1 VPVAPVLLHGHVPNA
16 DDEKLFDHL
25 IEEFGD
31 GGRSSV
37 EFLRTAE
44 AYLEAPDPTTHPR
57 VAETIAYNTREA
69 LKRILDTVETPPGG
83 TLGSASRSVVAA
95 RERYLIARGLPGA
108 DEAGALEDLLRAID
122 ELEEGRNQEGIHQR
136 RLIAVVVNRTG
147 AVPLSAASNPISEYQ
162 ELIERL
168 NRIVH
173 EHGSLDEV
181 RGAFEQA
188 IALIRR
194 LFSPPDVRMAEL
206 DALAALAAPTTAD
219 ADRLLSLVS
228 APSHLDYFFRSAVS
242 PSWLE
247 LLSDSEAL
255 TPPDGQANWPVFRAV
270 EKLGQT
276 HADEIA
282 AWLDHAYDKWGS
294 SATRAW
300 YLARAAIDLGS
311 TGHRVMLRALR
322 DYPTEGSVNFVAAWA
337 LEQVD
342 ADDRVVEAVADL
354 ALNALNDF
362 SVTGHLKTLIDKLS
376 TGVNADNWLDRVR
389 LLVFKIRA
397 VPEEDAGRRITLYE
411 RGGSIAEPVDAYDD
425 RRFAVLL
432 GGLTEVLTRAVGLG
446 VSVDDLLESIT
457 DVPEDVR
464 ARLRPWI
471 LSQGPDFSA
480 SRLISEVADFIAKR
494 HPCGDDLAL
503 IDRVVEQSEE
513 VEYVGPWKA
522 ALGAA
527 PTPEEIG
534 PALAE
539 HAVPDEWFAR
549 RKWSVLL
556 PAPCT
561 NEWTK
566 AGALMAAAYG
576 PATREALEKRSDRVE
591 FSSGRSPLRD
601 EELKGLAP
609 GDAAVMIAEWKPDPS
624 EWLVSARELART
636 LEQLVKDDPEAW
648 TESPLDMVSSLRHPT
663 YIGHYFRAL
672 AQVESGLGARAD
684 DLVEAIVFCRS
695 HPWQPDVIGSDD
707 FDYDPDWR
715 HVDAAGVDLIKKLAN
730 SDAGFGDRIEQA
742 WAVALE
748 SAADRSA
755 TSSLLSERD
764 PLETA
769 INRPCT
775 SALEAVF
782 ALMGYEFRS
791 SGTVRA
797 EALELLDNALG
808 LPGWDGV
815 EHRAVIAPR
824 LGFLLHIAH
833 DWVTARQE
841 LLFGSSSPS
850 GLGQQ
855 TVDLAVK
862 WGRPQPWVLEHTRD
876 QVIDAAARDVEN
888 AMSTLLI
895 GMLWDVPGYD
905 VESVVDQLVSRRSD
919 LLSAAGEALGRLLR
933 HDDVEPKHVERGVEF
948 WRAVVSRNDANAMS
962 GFGWWAEVKALDR
975 ERWEA
980 LTLASAELAHGRL
993 EWAHEV
999 AKRAADE
1006 SITEAG
1012 LAILNELVRGQ
1023 VDEWDRLQVMQ
1034 TALTAL
1040 STAAEVHRESEPFGR
1055 LRTSVIE
1062 RGFFDARDV

>member
-1 VPVAPVLLHGHVPNA
+1 MPDA
-16 DDEKLFDHL
+16 DDGKLFDHL
-25 IEEFGD
+25 IEEFGHA
-31 GGRSSV
+31 GRSSV
-37 EFLRTAE
+37 EFLRTA
-44 AYLEAPDPTTHPR
+44 ASYLEAADPTTHPR
-57 VAETIAYNTREA
+57 VAETIAYCTREA

-95 RERYLIARGLPGA
+95 RDRYLIAQGLPGA
-108 DEAGALEDLLRAID
+108 DEAGALDDLLRAID
-122 ELEEGRNQEGIHQR
+122 ELEEGRQQEGIHQR
-136 RLIAVVVNRTG
+136 RLIAVLVNRTG

-162 ELIERL
+162 ELIEHL

-181 RGAFEQA
+181 QGAFEHA

-194 LFSPPDVRMAEL
+194 LFAPPDVRMAEL
-206 DALAALAAPTTAD
+206 DALSALAAPTTAD

-228 APSHLDYFFRSAVS
+228 ASSHLDYFFRNAVS
-242 PSWLE
+242 PSWLT
-247 LLSDSEAL
+247 LLSDSGVL

-270 EKLGQT
+270 EKLGPT
-276 HADEIA
+276 HADEVG

-300 YLARAAIDLGS
+300 YIARAAIDLGPA
-311 TGHRVMLRALR
+311 GHDVMLRALR

-337 LEQVD
+337 LEEVD
-342 ADDRVVEAVADL
+342 AGDRVVEAVADL

-362 SVTGHLKTLIDKLS
+362 SVTGHLKTLIDKLGS
-376 TGVNADNWLDRVR
+376 GVSADNWRDRVR
-389 LLVFKIRA
+389 LLAFKIRA
-397 VPEEDAGRRITLYE
+397 VPEDDPSRRIRLYE
-411 RGGSIAEPVDAYDD
+411 RARSIAEPVDAYDD

-432 GGLTEVLTRAVGLG
+432 GGLSEVLTRAVGLG
-446 VSVDDLLESIT
+446 VSFDDLLESLA
-457 DVPEDVR
+457 DLPQDVR
-464 ARLRPWI
+464 DRLRPWI
-471 LSQGPDFSA
+471 LGQAPDVSS
-480 SRLISEVADFIAKR
+480 SRLISEVADFVATR

-503 IDRVVEQSEE
+503 IDRVVEDAEE
-513 VEYVGPWKA
+513 VEYVGPWRT
-522 ALGAA
+522 ALGPA
-527 PTPEEIG
+527 PTPEMIG

-539 HAVPDEWFAR
+539 HTVPDEWFAR
-549 RKWSVLL
+549 REWSAVL
-556 PAPCT
+556 PSPCPS
-561 NEWTK
+561 EWAK
-566 AGALMAAAYG
+566 AGALIAAAYG
-576 PATREALEKRSDRVE
+576 QATREALEKRFDRVE
-591 FSSGRSPLRD
+591 FGSGRSPFGD
-601 EELKGLAP
+601 EELKGLTP
-609 GDAAVMIAEWKPDPS
+609 RDAAITIARWRPDPS
-624 EWLVSARELART
+624 DWLVSAGELART
-636 LEQLVKDDPEAW
+636 LEQLVREDPEAW
-648 TESPLDMVSSLRHPT
+648 TESPLDTVSSLRHPT
-663 YIGHYFRAL
+663 YIGRYFRAL
-672 AQVESGLGARAD
+672 SQVDGGLAARAD
-684 DLVEAIVFCRS
+684 DLIEAVVFCRS
-695 HPWQPDVIGSDD
+695 HPWQPEVLGRDD
-707 FDYDPDWR
+707 FDYDADWR
-715 HVDAAGVDLIKKLAN
+715 HVDAAGLDLIKKLAN

-755 TSSLLSERD
+755 SSSLISDRD

-782 ALMGYEFRS
+782 ALMGYEYRS

-797 EALELLDNALG
+797 DALALLDTALR
-808 LPGWDGV
+808 LPEWDGA

-824 LGFLLHIAH
+824 LGFLLHIAP
-833 DWVTARQE
+833 DWVTERQE
-841 LLFGSSSPS
+841 LLFGSSAPG

-862 WGRPQPWVLEHTRD
+862 WGRPQPWVLEHTRG

-905 VESVVDQLVSRRSD
+905 VDSIVDQLVSRRSD

-948 WRAVVSRNDANAMS
+948 WRGVVSRNDPDAMS
-962 GFGWWAEVKALDR
+962 GFGWWAEVKTLDR
-975 ERWEA
+975 ERWEL

-993 EWAHEV
+993 DWAHEV

-1006 SITEAG
+1006 GITETG

-1040 STAAEVHRESEPFGR
+1040 SVAAEAHRESDAFRR
-1055 LRTSVIE
+1055 LRTSLIE